1 MAVDALMDRKTS
13 LVVSPRPLAREEEV
27 SLHALPE
34 GLSLA
39 EMVVSLEASGT
50 LDPALRPWVRISV
63 AGVKVSAGDW
73 SGLRP
78 RADDT
83 VVLEVAPMAGS
94 NAVRTLLQIAVI
106 ALSVWVPGAIG
117 LSGLAA
123 AGATAAVNV
132 GGMIAVNAIAPI
144 KQPEVAGR
152 EQRYSLDG
160 GSNAAR
166 PHEAIPIV
174 MGRRRIYPPRCA
186 NWYTVTVNNTV
197 YLRQMF
203 QPCVTWVD
211 HESARIGQTDLASF
225 EGVNVRWSTRH
236 DEGLEP
242 IWFQRTPAEDSLALP
257 VKQASG
263 WITRAAPLESDALSI
278 DVAFMAG
285 LFETKESSG
294 NPKNRSVTFEFR
306 YGPRGGDPSSA
317 TPCPFAG
324 ASGQL
329 TFTRDKLDSY
339 RVGWEWPVVRGQYDV
354 HVRRV
359 SNEESNNPK
368 ISDEMTW
375 ICVRSFRDEP
385 PVRDLASKPWI
396 ELELQASDQLN
407 GVPND
412 FNFIATSI
420 VPQATS
426 TGPGDLVVTRNPA
439 DLFLAASYPP
449 MSDVELDDDER
460 AFAAIADWRALCQD
474 QSWMCDL
481 AEAGEMSVGE
491 LLQRTAAAGRA
502 RPTLD
507 YGALSVVVDWE
518 KPLPR
523 QMFTPRNVSGFRGD
537 LTYPAPVH
545 ALRVR
550 FANAEK
556 DFADDVVTVFGQR
569 PDGTFYDLDTAD
581 KYERVEVR
589 DKVDADAVVLEGA
602 RMLAERVLRPER
614 FSFEQD
620 VEYLTIREGDRA
632 WLAHHVALVGE
643 VTGRVRARVTDESD
657 PSVKGLRL
665 DELVTMVAGRSYDLA
680 WRPSAD
686 AAIEVFPLETLP
698 GQSDI
703 VWFAS
708 PGPAL
713 IDQPL
718 PGDQV
723 TVFDHAVEL
732 LDVVVD
738 RIAPKEGL
746 KASITCVPYAEALQ
760 RVGDEPI
767 PAYRTGVSRPPT
779 LPDAIVVRRDDRAI
793 DKVIDALAEGVAQAG
808 GGVDAVVD
816 QIKAIE
822 AAARKAQLDI
832 LNARLT
838 ALSDL
843 NAALDVLR
851 QVLSGKPLGEVIAEQ
866 RQVLIDTNVVVG
878 SNTAAIASE
887 AVARQTAISAEAY
900 QRTVLTTDYNGF
912 KATTASELIS
922 LSTASGTTAA
932 SLTTLET
939 DYNGFKATA
948 TSELVSLSTATSATA
963 ASLTTLS
970 STVGA
975 NKAAADAGL
984 LTLTNDVSA
993 LSTSFTS
1000 LNATVANN
1008 KASADSSLSV
1018 LTTNLSATA
1027 GSLATLT
1034 STFNGF
1040 QSTTSTA
1047 LTTLSNAQSTQAA
1060 QITTLQ
1066 STAATLS
1073 ASVSTQAATLADVA
1087 SKVAIARYVVEAAA
1101 SGGRP
1106 ARLSLTSDSLGGSD
1120 VALSAAKIWFG
1131 DNTVLDDASD
1141 TLRTELGST
1150 AYIVAWGA
1158 AFGAD
1163 GDLLLWLGPAGIGHW
1178 AASRAN
1184 AYFYLAKTT
1193 PYLGGSAVPTG
1204 GGGGG
1209 FQVNLSTPL
1218 VSGNRFGTGAA
1229 TTDAVTAS
1237 TTGGVGAVSYTW
1249 SYQSGAG
1256 YSPSST
1262 TGDTVAFT
1270 GTITALGQTLDG
1282 YWRVT
1287 ARDSAG
1293 HVAFA
1298 DVRIL
1303 ISENS

>member
-39 EMVVSLEASGT
+39 EMVASLEASGT

-63 AGVKVSAGDW
+63 AGVKVSAADW

-106 ALSVWVPGAIG
+106 ALSIWVPGAIG

-123 AGATAAVNV
+123 AGATAAINV
-132 GGMIAVNAIAPI
+132 GGMLAVNAIAPI

-166 PHEAIPIV
+166 PHEAIPII

-203 QPCVTWVD
+203 QPCATWVD
-211 HESARIGQTDLASF
+211 HESARIGQTDLSSF

-324 ASGQL
+324 AGGML

-339 RVGWEWPVVRGQYDV
+339 RVGWEWPVARGQYDV
-354 HVRRV
+354 HVRRIT
-359 SNEESNNPK
+359 NEESNNPK
-368 ISDEMTW
+368 ISDELTW
-375 ICVRSFRDEP
+375 ICIRSFRDEP

-420 VPQATS
+420 VPEATA
-426 TGPGDLVVTRNPA
+426 TGPGDLIVSRNPA

-460 AFAAIADWRALCQD
+460 AFAAIADWRATCEEQG
-474 QSWMCDL
+474 WMCDL
-481 AEAGEMSVGE
+481 AEASEMSVGE

-537 LTYPAPVH
+537 LVYPAPVH

-556 DFADDVVTVFGQR
+556 DFADDVVTVFGQK

-581 KYERVEVR
+581 RYERVEVR

-602 RMLAERVLRPER
+602 RMLAERVLRPEK

-643 VTGRVRARVTDESD
+643 ITGRVRARVTDESD
-657 PSVKGLRL
+657 PSLKGLRL

-686 AAIEVFPLETLP
+686 AALEVFPLETLP

-703 VWFAS
+703 VWFAA
-708 PGPAL
+708 PVPA
-713 IDQPL
+713 IGDQPL

-779 LPDAIVVRRDDRAI
+779 LSGAIVVRRDDRAI
-793 DKVIDALAEGVAQAG
+793 DKVIDALGEGVSQAG
-808 GGVDAVVD
+808 GGVDAVTGKVEAVD
-816 QIKAIE
+816 TSARETAKRLAKQALDAWDLARKAEDRLRGVLDGKPLGPVLAEHRGVVAEHRTQIAGNAAAIAIETLDRITAVSSE
-822 AAARKAQLDI
+822 AAARLAVETSFMGFQSSVTLD
-832 LNARLT
+832 
-838 ALSDL
+838 
-843 NAALDVLR
+843 
-851 QVLSGKPLGEVIAEQ
+851 
-866 RQVLIDTNVVVG
+866 
-878 SNTAAIASE
+878 
-887 AVARQTAISAEAY
+887 
-900 QRTVLTTDYNGF
+900 
-912 KATTASELIS
+912 
-922 LSTASGTTAA
+922 
-932 SLTTLET
+932 
-939 DYNGFKATA
+939 
-948 TSELVSLSTATSATA
+948 LVSLSTAQDTQSGLLTS
-963 ASLTTLS
+963 LS
-970 STVGA
+970 SEFGGYKSTTDSTLLTYASNLKALASADLVLTATVDA
-975 NKAAADAGL
+975 NKAVAAEGLLVLADADKALSDKYTTLKSTTEDSLAIYDGRITTATTKADSAATKTDL
-984 LTLTNDVSA
+984 LRADFDLNKSSVSDQITVLSNKDLSLADDIKVVSAKSDGIDTKVTIQATTLNDV
-993 LSTSFTS
+993 
-1000 LNATVANN
+1000 AN
-1008 KASADSSLSV
+1008 KV
-1018 LTTNLSATA
+1018 GTA
-1027 GSLATLT
+1027 R
-1034 STFNGF
+1034 FV
-1040 QSTTSTA
+1040 Q
-1047 LTTLSNAQSTQAA
+1047 
-1060 QITTLQ
+1060 
-1066 STAATLS
+1066 
-1073 ASVSTQAATLADVA
+1073 
-1087 SKVAIARYVVEAAA
+1087 EAAA

-1106 ARLSLTSDSLGGSD
+1106 ARMGLYSDSLGTSEIT
-1120 VALSAAKIWFG
+1120 LSAAKIWFG
-1131 DNTVLDDASD
+1131 DNSVFDDASD
-1141 TLRTELGST
+1141 TMRTELGST
-1150 AYIVAWGA
+1150 TYIIAYGE
-1158 AFGAD
+1158 AFGVGA
-1163 GDLLLWLGPAGIGHW
+1163 DLLLWLGPAGVGHW

-1184 AYFYLAKTT
+1184 AYFYLAKVT

-1204 GGGGG
+1204 GGAGG
-1209 FQVNLSTPL
+1209 FEVNLSTPL
-1218 VSGNRFGTGAA
+1218 VTGNRFGTGAA
-1229 TTDAVTAS
+1229 TTDTVTVTTSGGDEPVTYSWAYLS
-1237 TTGGVGAVSYTW
+1237 GDSFTPSATTGNA
-1249 SYQSGAG
+1249 
-1256 YSPSST
+1256 
-1262 TGDTVAFT
+1262 VAFT
-1270 GTITALGQTLDG
+1270 TTITALGQTLDG

-1303 ISENS
+1303 INENS

>member
-39 EMVVSLEASGT
+39 EMVVSLEVSGT

-63 AGVKVSAGDW
+63 SGVKVSAGDW

-152 EQRYSLDG
+152 EQRYSLDA

-166 PHEAIPIV
+166 PHEAIPII

-211 HESARIGQTDLASF
+211 HEGARIGQTDLASF

-317 TPCPFAG
+317 APCPFAG
-324 ASGQL
+324 AGGLL

-339 RVGWEWPVVRGQYDV
+339 RLGWEWPVARGQYDV
-354 HVRRV
+354 HVRRIT
-359 SNEESNNPK
+359 NEESNNPK
-368 ISDEMTW
+368 ISDELTW
-375 ICVRSFRDEP
+375 ICIRSFRDEA

-420 VPQATS
+420 VPEATA
-426 TGPGDLVVTRNPA
+426 TGPGDLIVSRNPA

-460 AFAAIADWRALCQD
+460 AFAAIADWRATCEQ
-474 QSWMCDL
+474 QGWMCDL
-481 AEAGEMSVGE
+481 AEASEMSVGE

-537 LTYPAPVH
+537 LVYPAPVH

-556 DFADDVVTVFGQR
+556 DFADDVVTVFGQK

-602 RMLAERVLRPER
+602 RMLAERVLRPEK

-643 VTGRVRARVTDESD
+643 ITGRVRARVTDESD
-657 PSVKGLRL
+657 PSLKGLRL

-686 AAIEVFPLETLP
+686 AALEVFPLETLP

-703 VWFAS
+703 VWFAAPIPS
-708 PGPAL
+708 IG
-713 IDQPL
+713 DQPL

-760 RVGDEPI
+760 SVGDEPI

-779 LPDAIVVRRDDRAI
+779 LGGAVVVRRDGRAI
-793 DKVIDALAEGVAQAG
+793 EKVIDALAEGVSQAG
-808 GGVDAVVD
+808 NGVDIIAEQVG
-816 QIKAIE
+816 AIE
-822 AAARKAQLDI
+822 AASRKAQLDI
-832 LNARLT
+832 LDARMK
-838 ALSDL
+838 ALGDL
-843 NAALDVLR
+843 KAFEAILR

-878 SNTAAIASE
+878 NNTAAIASE

-900 QRTVLTTDYNGF
+900 QRTVLATDYNGF
-912 KATTASELIS
+912 KATTSAELIS
-922 LSTASGTTAA
+922 ISTATSTVAA
-932 SLTTLET
+932 NLATVST
-939 DYNGFKATA
+939 DYNGFKASASA
-948 TSELVSLSTATSATA
+948 TLISVSNATSATA
-963 ASLTTLS
+963 ASLAALE
-970 STVGA
+970 STVAA
-975 NKAAADAGL
+975 NKASADAGL
-984 LTLTNDVSA
+984 LTVASDVSA
-993 LSTSFTS
+993 LSTQYTS
-1000 LNATVANN
+1000 LDATVAAN

-1018 LTTNLSATA
+1018 LTTNVSA
-1027 GSLATLT
+1027 
-1034 STFNGF
+1034 
-1040 QSTTSTA
+1040 
-1047 LTTLSNAQSTQAA
+1047 AA
-1060 QITTLQ
+1060 SQITTLQ
-1066 STAATLS
+1066 SNVTGLS
-1073 ASVSTQAATLADVA
+1073 ATVSSQASTLADVA
-1087 SKVAIARYVVEAAA
+1087 SKVAVARFVVEAAA

-1106 ARLSLTSDSLGGSD
+1106 ARLALYSDSLGGSNI
-1120 VALSAAKIWFG
+1120 ALSAAKIYFG

-1141 TLRTELGST
+1141 TLRSDLGSA
-1150 AYIVAWGA
+1150 AYIQAWGE
-1158 AFGAD
+1158 AFGASS
-1163 GDLLLWLGPAGIGHW
+1163 DLLLWFGPNGIGHW
-1178 AASRAN
+1178 AASRSN
-1184 AYFYLAKTT
+1184 AYFYLAKTA

-1204 GGGGG
+1204 GGSGG
-1209 FQVNLSTPL
+1209 FEVNLSTPL
-1218 VSGNRFGTGAA
+1218 VSGNRFGTGSA
-1229 TTDAVTAS
+1229 TTDTVTA
-1237 TTGGVGAVSYTW
+1237 TTSGGDGTVTYSWAYL
-1249 SYQSGAG
+1249 SGASF
-1256 YSPSST
+1256 SPSST
-1262 TGDTVAFT
+1262 TGDAVAFT
-1270 GTITALGQTLDG
+1270 GSITALGQTLDG